1 MGTQGRS
8 TSTVK
13 QRKGKPFQQLHF
25 PLAGTETPVAPPA
38 VDLAGFSEL
47 PENRLAL
54 AAIQALVLD
63 PESVPSPLFLHGP
76 TGVGKSRLLQAAAHL
91 LEKRD
96 PADRIVFLGAGDF
109 AVRCDE
115 AWQGRD
121 SATLHLW
128 LWDAAAV
135 LIDDLPKLGG
145 RPAALEELRHLCDAF
160 DLAAKPLILAG
171 TFSPAELVDF
181 PPELRSRLRGGLVI
195 RIDPPSPESLRA
207 VLAAR
212 CQQLGILATR
222 QAQDHLCREVRDL
235 RELLGVIGQL
245 DATLTGS
252 HRKLGIEHARTVLE
266 EVHAAPLDI
275 AAIAKATAA
284 HFRVSLG
291 DLRSASRRFPL
302 NGARQTAMHL
312 ARVLTASSLAEIG
325 AYFGGRDHTTVLHA
339 CRKTEARMPTDDRLA
354 ADVRSIRRALRSPA
368 GRERN
373 GEQKG
378 PSAC

>member
-8 TSTVK
+8 GTTFK
-13 QRKGKPFQQLHF
+13 RRKGKPFHQLHF
-25 PLAGTETPVAPPA
+25 PLAGTQTPVAPPA
-38 VDLAGFSEL
+38 VDLSGFTEL

-54 AAIQALVLD
+54 AAIQALVLN

-76 TGVGKSRLLQAAAHL
+76 TGVGKSRLLQAAANL
-91 LEKRD
+91 LQRRES
-96 PADRIVFLGAGDF
+96 ADRVVFLGAGDF
-109 AVRCDE
+109 AERCDE

-121 SATLHLW
+121 SATLHHW

-135 LIDDLPKLGG
+135 LIDDLPKLAG

-160 DLAAKPLILAG
+160 ELSAKPLLLAG
-171 TFSPAELVDF
+171 SLSPAELSGF

-195 RIDPPSPESLRA
+195 RIDPPGPDSLRA
-207 VLAAR
+207 VFTRR
-212 CQQLGILATR
+212 CQELGILATR

-245 DATLTGS
+245 DATLVGS

-275 AAIAKATAA
+275 ATIAKATAA
-284 HFRVSLG
+284 RYRVSLT

-302 NGARQTAMHL
+302 TEARQTAMHL
-312 ARVLTASSLAEIG
+312 ARLLTASTLAEIG
-325 AYFGGRDHTTVLHA
+325 AFFGGRDHTTVLHA
-339 CRKTEARMPTDDRLA
+339 CRKTEARLPTDDRLA
-354 ADVRSIRRALRSPA
+354 ADVRSIRRTLGNSV
-368 GRERN
+368 GVGRN
-373 GEQKG
+373 GE
-378 PSAC
+378 